1 MIWPGNLVAVALM
14 NAMYETHEHMDSNVL
29 GGTIPR
35 YKWFGMMTV
44 FAFFYY
50 FIPGF
55 LAQCLSMF
63 AFVTWIFPQSP
74 IVNQLFGGLT
84 GLSFLPITFDWA
96 QITGYIGSPLVPPW
110 YVSVYHARLRY
121 DPNYVYRH
129 AIANTTIGVVTIFM
143 VLSSLLHYFGAW
155 GSQFLPMS
163 DTHTYDNTGQRYDIN
178 RVLTADF
185 TLDEEAYKNYS
196 PLFIRYARSP
206 PVTADLSTVC

>member
-14 NAMYETHEHMDSNVL
+14 NAMYESHEHMDSGIL

-63 AFVTWIFPQSP
+63 AFMTWIFPQSP

-110 YVSVYHARLRY
+110 
-121 DPNYVYRH
+121 
-129 AIANTTIGVVTIFM
+129 
-143 VLSSLLHYFGAW
+143 
-155 GSQFLPMS
+155 
-163 DTHTYDNTGQRYDIN
+163 
-178 RVLTADF
+178 
-185 TLDEEAYKNYS
+185 
-196 PLFIRYARSP
+196 
-206 PVTADLSTVC
+206 